1 MARKKRKRNY
11 TRTIDLLFLFI
22 FLIVGIVAI
31 YIALSFGILPRKWT
45 MMAAGVLFIIFLI
58 FFITSLKRLP
68 KWVVIIKRIIIIIL
82 TIALATGGYLLN
94 KSRMTLHKINKN
106 SEGSITEIYV
116 VVKSDSDYTDLSSLE
131 DKNIGFQNGVDK
143 NQAAYAKEQIQS
155 ELSSINAVEELDYTT
170 LYTNLNLGFIDAFVI
185 SDTYYEMSKSNIDN
199 FEDNIKIIHT
209 FEKEN
214 DASNASNVDVT
225 EDVFT
230 VYISGIDNMGSPDQ
244 QTRTDTNIILIVNP
258 KANHIDMVS
267 LPRDGLMPNAAYQ
280 YQNDKLTHTGND
292 GI

>member
-1 MARKKRKRNY
+1 MARQKRKRNY

-155 ELSSINAVEELDYTT
+155 ELSNS
-170 LYTNLNLGFIDAFVI
+170 LY
-185 SDTYYEMSKSNIDN
+185 
-199 FEDNIKIIHT
+199 
-209 FEKEN
+209 
-214 DASNASNVDVT
+214 
-225 EDVFT
+225 
-230 VYISGIDNMGSPDQ
+230 
-244 QTRTDTNIILIVNP
+244 
-258 KANHIDMVS
+258 
-267 LPRDGLMPNAAYQ
+267 
-280 YQNDKLTHTGND
+280 KLEFRFHRCLCYF
-292 GI
+292 